1 MSTTGETNPK
11 RNRFDSKRILI
22 TLLSAF
28 VFIAS
33 MSYIFYEVILKQ
45 EVTLVVNGEEMTTV
59 TTASTVSELLDE
71 LDINVK
77 EHDDLSVD
85 LEDELEDGMSITYDQ
100 ADKVYVSIDGKTE
113 SYYTTADSIGQF
125 LEEENIEIDEND
137 NVSIASLDQDIFNG
151 MFVSIDRAFTV
162 TVYDAGEAQEEA
174 VTNQTVEEFLNLMDI
189 ELNEHDKIDVD
200 LDDYVTDHREINIT
214 RVVKETVVEEV
225 RIPFQTETK
234 NDSSLYKG
242 ESKVVQDG
250 KEGKKEI
257 TYELTKENGKIV
269 DKIIVSEDVVEDR
282 VNKVV
287 AHGTKEKV
295 IQASSQS
302 GFDTFRSYKYTAFC
316 SSGCTGR
323 TATGYNV
330 SNTIYY
336 DGMRII
342 AVDPSVIPLGSIVE
356 VKTPSESFRAIALDT
371 GGNINGKTIDI
382 LVDSVSEANRWG
394 NRSVQLR
401 VIRSG
406 W

>member
-22 TLLSAF
+22 ILLSAF

-33 MSYIFYEVILKQ
+33 TSYIFYEVMKQ

-59 TTASTVSELLDE
+59 TTASTVSELLEE
-71 LDINVK
+71 LEINVD
-77 EHDDLSVD
+77 EHDDLSVELTD
-85 LEDELEDGMSITYDQ
+85 KIEDEMTITYDE
-100 ADKVYVSIDGKTE
+100 AKRVYVSIDGKTV
-113 SYYTTADSIGQF
+113 SYHTTADSIGQF
-125 LEEENIEIDEND
+125 LEEENIEFDEND
-137 NVSIASLDQDIFNG
+137 EISISSLDNDIYNG
-151 MFVSIDRAFTV
+151 MLVSIDRALTV
-162 TVYDAGEAQEEA
+162 TINDAGEEHEEI
-174 VTNQTVEEFLNLMDI
+174 VTNQTVEDFLNFMDI
-189 ELNEHDKIDVD
+189 ELNELDKIDAD
-200 LDDYVTDHREINIT
+200 LDEYVTDHREINIT
-214 RVVKETVVEEV
+214 RVVIETVVEEV
-225 RIPFQTETK
+225 NIPFETETK
-234 NDSSLYKG
+234 NDSNLYKG
-242 ESKVVQDG
+242 ETKVVQDG

-257 TYELTKENGKIV
+257 TYELTKENGKVV
-269 DKIIVSEDVVEDR
+269 DKVIVSEDVVENR

-287 AHGTKEKV
+287 AQGTKEKV

-356 VKTPSESFRAIALDT
+356 VKTQSERFRSIALDT
-371 GGNINGKTIDI
+371 GGKIQYIGR
-382 LVDSVSEANRWG
+382 A
-394 NRSVQLR
+394 
-401 VIRSG
+401 
-406 W
+406 